1 MLIVAGII
9 VSAVA
14 DELVLVHPQHASQA
28 AVLVILGGPWLFL
41 LGCALFKWVMNER
54 PLPPLSHLAGLAALL
69 LLLPAAW
76 NQWFSALALGSLTT
90 LVMLLVAAWETLAL
104 RERAASRQ

>member
-1 MLIVAGII
+1 QPGP
-9 VSAVA
+9 AV
-14 DELVLVHPQHASQA
+14 
-28 AVLVILGGPWLFL
+28 
-41 LGCALFKWVMNER
+41 
-54 PLPPLSHLAGLAALL
+54 L

-76 NQWFSALALGSLTT
+76 NHWFSALALGSLTT